1 MMSTRID
8 DMLVYATQAD
18 HLDASL
24 YNLWRRARL
33 HLGSPLRLSLPGLK
47 QMVLILEDDSWVVV
61 DEVQYDMPVL
71 AWVEFQDSGRDNL
84 HKPILCTLNFYHY
97 LASRLR
103 DKVLARMEEALEQR
117 LSDAASENPT
127 DIGGR

>member
-1 MMSTRID
+1 MTTRIEN
-8 DMLVYATQAD
+8 MPVYATQAD
-18 HLDASL
+18 QMEAPL

-33 HLGSPLRLSLPGLK
+33 HLGSPLRLPLPGLK

-71 AWVEFQDSGRDNL
+71 AWVKFQDNDRDNL
-84 HKPILCTLNFYHY
+84 HKPIPCTLNYYHY

-103 DKVLARMEEALEQR
+103 AKVMARMAEALEAR
-117 LSDAASENPT
+117 LSDSPP
-127 DIGGR
+127 D

>member
-1 MMSTRID
+1 MMTTRID
-8 DMLVYATQAD
+8 NMLVYATQPD
-18 HLDASL
+18 HLEASL

-71 AWVEFQDSGRDNL
+71 AWIKFQDSDRDNL
-84 HKPILCTLNFYHY
+84 HKPIACTLNYYHY

-103 DKVLARMEEALEQR
+103 DEVLARMAEALEAR
-117 LSDAASENPT
+117 LHDAAP
-127 DIGGR
+127 D

>member
-1 MMSTRID
+1 MSTRID
-8 DMLVYATQAD
+8 GMPVYATQSD

-33 HLGSPLRLSLPGLK
+33 HCGSPLRLPLQGLK

-71 AWVEFQDSGRDNL
+71 AWVNFQDIGRDNL
-84 HKPILCTLNFYHY
+84 HKPIPCTLNFYHY

-103 DKVLARMEEALEQR
+103 DKVLSRMGEALEQH
-117 LSDAASENPT
+117 LSGS
-127 DIGGR
+127 R